1 MTNPHDKAIEAGAKE
16 MCAAGCEKVPGAIDY
31 HEMDAEE
38 QAIILSIFRRVIAA
52 YERAMWGEPVAWRY
66 KSEAP
71 GGHSKWSVTQS
82 RADLDT
88 LRKMPFMRVEP
99 IYVLPPVPE
108 GE

>member
-1 MTNPHDKAIEAGAKE
+1 MTDPREKAIEAA
-16 MCAAGCEKVPGAIDY
+16 CEKHYGGNWEALHPGTRTALRQ
-31 HEMDAEE
+31 MMAET
-38 QAIILSIFRRVIAA
+38 IAA
-52 YERAMWGEPVAWRY
+52 YEAAMWREPVAWRY

-88 LRKMPFMRVEP
+88 LSRMPFMRVEP
-99 IYVLPPVPE
+99 LYTLPTVPE